1 MLHNLQPEEILHI
14 GKCEEVKRSAKC
26 VVNHDVAAGDDVR
39 NDYLGPRH
47 LGWNSLL
54 VDRWGGGYDTVP
66 GADVVSELGEIFK
79 LL

>member
-1 MLHNLQPEEILHI
+1 MNV
-14 GKCEEVKRSAKC
+14 G
-26 VVNHDVAAGDDVR
+26 VAAGDDVT
-39 NDYLGPRH
+39 NDYHGARQ

>member
-1 MLHNLQPEEILHI
+1 MSLLLNLW
-14 GKCEEVKRSAKC
+14 V
-26 VVNHDVAAGDDVR
+26 AGDDVT
-39 NDYLGPRH
+39 NDYLGARQ

-66 GADVVSELGEIFK
+66 GDDVLGQLGDIFR

>member
-1 MLHNLQPEEILHI
+1 MI
-14 GKCEEVKRSAKC
+14 
-26 VVNHDVAAGDDVR
+26 VAAGDDVR

-66 GADVVSELGEIFK
+66 DSHVLSQLGDIFQH
-79 LL
+79 L